1 MQCLHLVLKSHSG
14 NWITSEQSRLIT
26 VLPPRIGPHVLR
38 LPYNLCVK
46 VPQVFTCLSSVKSL
60 ESPDVETG
68 RQSFKNGAQNSKKKN
83 HHVLAWWFVRDK
95 VASLTSCSCYR
106 NLNISVLA
114 TTISGWE
121 GGAMSDQLRL
131 ASFVRKLHTL
141 SARDT
146 YLQTRAEWHTNKNKE
161 NKEHRLHNLSDNL
174 LKMLQQHKQSG

>member
-1 MQCLHLVLKSHSG
+1 MFTLGFKKPLWKLDHKWTVKTHHSVASKDRTTCAQTSLQSVCQSAPSIHLSV
-14 NWITSEQSRLIT
+14 
-26 VLPPRIGPHVLR
+26 
-38 LPYNLCVK
+38 
-46 VPQVFTCLSSVKSL
+46 SSVKSL

-161 NKEHRLHNLSDNL
+161 NKEHRLHNLSDSL